1 MSVLRGPRF
10 KRGETYKRFLLI
22 RSGDPTGA
30 TCRAVLKA
38 ARNGQA
44 PGDDAPD
51 AAVFTVAF
59 VDHHDPLNNAS
70 DPAWLCVL
78 SAENSEA
85 LTPGTYVMDARVEIG
100 GEVYATATEQV
111 TVEQRVTE
119 DG

>member
-1 MSVLRGPRF
+1 MSILRGPRF
-10 KRGETYKRFLLI
+10 KRGETYKRLLLI
-22 RSGDPTGA
+22 RSGDPAGA

-38 ARNGQA
+38 ARNEGA

-51 AAVFTVAF
+51 AAVFTVSF
-59 VDHHDPLNNAS
+59 VAHHNPDDGAS

-78 SAENSEA
+78 SAQDSEA
-85 LTPGTYVMDARVEIG
+85 LTPGSYVMDARIEIG
-100 GEVYATATEQV
+100 GEVYATATEKV